1 MILSFRP
8 LTNPGL
14 LRPLDAPR
22 KPNRFRSSYNATLRL
37 LDEELKLLDA
47 SDALAQ
53 LVLSDGDAALR
64 LDGALRNDAR
74 VGHPGVVLTIVT
86 PEHGTLVYPCDAFE
100 SRYLSDPPSWQVN
113 LRAIA
118 LGLRDLRRLDDY
130 GITARG
136 QQYAGFREL
145 GSGVALGAGMSRR
158 EAAELLAAASALG
171 YGEEWISAD
180 ALLTADADE
189 IAGAY
194 RDAARHYH
202 PDVQGTGDADVMA
215 RLTEARDLLVS

>member
-1 MILSFRP
+1 MLLTFRP
-8 LTNPGL
+8 LAATDL
-14 LRPLDAPR
+14 LRPLSAAR
-22 KPNRFRSSYNATLRL
+22 KPNRFRSSYNETLAL
-37 LDEELKLLDA
+37 LEDELDHLDA
-47 SDALAQ
+47 SEAMAQ
-53 LVLSDGDAALR
+53 LVLPDLNGALR
-64 LDGALRNDAR
+64 LDGALRHDAR

-100 SRYLSDPPSWQVN
+100 SRHSSDPPSWQVN

-118 LGLRDLRRLDDY
+118 LGLEKLRRLDDY

-145 GSGVALGAGMSRR
+145 GSGVALSAGMTRR

-189 IAGAY
+189 IAVAY

-202 PDVQGTGDADVMA
+202 PDVLVTGDADVMA
-215 RLTEARDLLVS
+215 RLTEARDLLLS